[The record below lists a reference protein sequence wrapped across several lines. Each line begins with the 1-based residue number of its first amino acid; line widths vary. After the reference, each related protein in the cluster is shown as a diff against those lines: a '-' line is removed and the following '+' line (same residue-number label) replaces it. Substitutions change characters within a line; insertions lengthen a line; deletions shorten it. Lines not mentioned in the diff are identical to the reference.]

1 MIFKLFIT
9 IYLTFSVILAHG
21 EDHSHND
28 NHKHKERKYEP
39 VGIVRGSVIDSM
51 LEDPKAYAN
60 ISIVK
65 ESSDDIISGGITDE
79 SGLFLI
85 DKVPFGKY
93 FLVVQYIGYEDM
105 IIDSLI
111 IKPPDKIELDL
122 GQIRINARTIM
133 LEGVSVVDK
142 LAPIIEDIAKTT
154 YPVAETARAEGGSAD
169 EILEK
174 LPSITVD
181 ADGNISLRGNSNVTI
196 LIDGRKSQLSV
207 DMINANMIEKVEVM
221 TTPSAKFDPDG
232 MAGIINIVLSKN
244 EFVGRSG
251 NLNLNLAERDGRN
264 LSGTFNSFKN
274 DWNIFSS
281 YSISERHKQ
290 GRKSRE
296 TTYFDLNN
304 NILSNTSS
312 KEYSE
317 KYPEK
322 NNLKVGI
329 EHYPNEIGLL
339 AFDLTYID
347 SRGLDTNTVIE
358 TVTEDLE
365 STYETYTNDKSS
377 ALNYGLGYFID
388 DRENKKNFSIQFD
401 YDDHDGSQT
410 RTGYTNEEIQDE
422 GIDKIFR
429 FDYAAPIDNKFNED
443 SKYEVGFKHNT
454 EDDKHYSVIQNED
467 FNWDYDNSISAAY
480 INVLYNFTE
489 KFGMQVGARFE
500 EQEKQSVI
508 DFSQEDCSSLNQSTC
523 EESGFCSWN
532 NVVEVC
538 SESLFGNLINNLV
551 EDDDLDSSYNH
562 ERVYPS
568 IYFLYDTKGKGNFKF
583 EFGRRIDRPSHWS
596 LNPIPD
602 LEEAEVGF
610 IRQGNPSLNPEDIYK
625 SEFSYSNR
633 IPIGFLK
640 ASLYYSRVTDKL
652 DRDKDTYCYGST
664 CNDLNDTS
672 DETNYMVLSWD
683 NVAKSIDRGIDFTF
697 MTRPLPNWDIMING
711 NYWNNILDGVEADQ
725 QGNEYGF
732 WGMINSTVRLEDEQ
746 QIGLFSYFSSPMT
759 ISSGE
764 IESKLRLDLSYKKKV
779 NKRFNYTVKLKDVFD
794 QSGWNINT
802 DQLVDLNAD
811 DIFDSRELLIAEN
824 RRGKRNLSVTFEY
837 RFGDFQKKKYKR
849 EEQRGYNQGGGM
861 DVGF

>member
-9 IYLTFSVILAHG
+9 IYLTFSVVLAHG

-28 NHKHKERKYEP
+28 NDNHKHEERKYEP
-39 VGIVRGSVIDSM
+39 VGIVRGSVIDNM

-142 LAPIIEDIAKTT
+142 LAPVIEDIAKTT

-174 LPSITVD
+174 LPSITID

-251 NLNLNLAERDGRN
+251 NLNLNLSEWNGKN
-264 LSGTFNSFKN
+264 LSGTFNSFK
-274 DWNIFSS
+274 DKWNIFSS
-281 YSISERHKQ
+281 YSISERQKQ
-290 GRKSRE
+290 GRGERN
-296 TTYFDLNN
+296 TLYYDLDN
-304 NILSNTSS
+304 NITSNTSS
-312 KEYSE
+312 KEFSE

-329 EHYPNEIGLL
+329 EHYPSDIGLL
-339 AFDLTYID
+339 AFDLTYIE
-347 SRGLDTNTVIE
+347 SKGLDTNTVIIDD
-358 TVTEDLE
+358 DLE
-365 STYETYTNDKSS
+365 NPFETIENEESS
-377 ALNYGLGYFID
+377 ALNYGIGYFID
-388 DRENKKNFSIQFD
+388 DQENKKNFSIEFD
-401 YDDHDGSQT
+401 YDNHDGSEV
-410 RTGYTNEEIQDE
+410 RTGYTDEVVQDE

-429 FDYAAPIDNKFNED
+429 IDYTAPIENKFNKD
-443 SKYEVGFKHNT
+443 SKYEIGFKQDK
-454 EDDKHYSVIQNED
+454 EDDKHYSIIENEN

-500 EQEKQSVI
+500 DQEKQSVI
-508 DFSQEDCSSLNQSTC
+508 NFDESDCSSLDQLNC
-523 EESGFCSWN
+523 EQSGFCSWDDGI
-532 NVVEVC
+532 C
-538 SESLFGNLINNLV
+538 SETLFGNLINNLG
-551 EDDDLDSSYNH
+551 EDLDVTYEH
-562 ERVYPS
+562 TRVYPS

-583 EFGRRIDRPSHWS
+583 EFGRRIERPSHWS

-602 LEEAEVGF
+602 LEEAEAGF
-610 IRQGNPSLNPEDIYK
+610 IRQGDPYLRPEDIYK
-625 SEFSYSNR
+625 SEISYSNR

-640 ASLYYSRVTDKL
+640 ASLYYSTVKDMI

-664 CNDLNDTS
+664 CNDLNDNS
-672 DETNYMVLSWD
+672 DQTNYMVLSWD
-683 NVAKSIDRGIDFTF
+683 NVSESIDRGIDFTF

-732 WGMINSTVRLEDEQ
+732 WGMINSTIRLQNDQ
-746 QIGLFSYFSSPMT
+746 QIGAYSHFSSPMT

-764 IESKLRLDLSYKKKV
+764 IKGMRRFDLTYKKKV
-779 NKRFNYTVKLKDVFD
+779 NKRFNFTVKLKDVFD
-794 QSGWNINT
+794 SGGFDIKT
-802 DQLVDLNAD
+802 DQLIDLDGDN
-811 DIFDSRELLIAEN
+811 IFDIREVLNSEY

-849 EEQRGYNQGGGM
+849 EEQRDYNQGGGM

>member
-1 MIFKLFIT
+1 MIFKLFI
-9 IYLTFSVILAHG
+9 VILFNLSFLFSHG
-21 EDHSHND
+21 EDHSHD
-28 NHKHKERKYEP
+28 NHQHKERKYKP
-39 VGIVRGSVIDSM
+39 SGIIRGSVIDNM
-51 LEDPKAYAN
+51 LEEGKAYAN

-65 ESSDDIISGGITDE
+65 EDSDDIIAGGITDE
-79 SGLFLI
+79 NGLFLI
-85 DKVPFGKY
+85 DKIPFGKY

-105 IIDSLI
+105 IIDGI
-111 IKPPDKIELDL
+111 VIRPPDKMELDI
-122 GQIRINARTIM
+122 GQIRINAKTIM

-169 EILEK
+169 EVLEK

-251 NLNLNLAERDGRN
+251 NLNLNLSEWNGKN
-264 LSGTFNSFKN
+264 LSGTFNSFKDN
-274 DWNIFSS
+274 WNIFSS
-281 YSISERHKQ
+281 YSTSQRQKQ
-290 GRKSRE
+290 GRGERN
-296 TTYFDLNN
+296 TIYYDLDDNVT
-304 NILSNTSS
+304 SSTSS

-329 EHYPNEIGLL
+329 EHYPNDIGLL
-339 AFDLTYID
+339 AFDLTYIQ
-347 SRGLDTNTVIE
+347 SKGLDTNTVIIDQ
-358 TVTEDLE
+358 DLE
-365 STYETYTNDKSS
+365 NPFITIEDEEST

-401 YDDHDGSQT
+401 YDDHNGSEI
-410 RTGYTNEEIQDE
+410 RTGYTDEVIQDE
-422 GIDKIFR
+422 GINKIFR
-429 FDYAAPIDNKFNED
+429 IDYTAPIENEFNED
-443 SKYEVGFKHNT
+443 AKYEIGFKQDS
-454 EDDKHYSVIQNED
+454 EDDKHYSVIEGED

-480 INVLYNFTE
+480 VNVLYNFTE

-500 EQEKQSVI
+500 DQEKQSII
-508 DFSQEDCSSLNQSTC
+508 DFNQQDCSILDQSTC
-523 EESGFCSWN
+523 ETSGFCSWDN
-532 NVVEVC
+532 GVC
-538 SESLFGNLINNLV
+538 AETLFGNLLNNLGN
-551 EDDDLDSSYNH
+551 DLDVTYNH
-562 ERVYPS
+562 TRAYPS
-568 IYFLYDTKGKGNFKF
+568 LYFLYDTQGKGNFKF
-583 EFGRRIDRPSHWS
+583 EFGRRIERPSHWS

-602 LEEAEVGF
+602 LEEAEAGF
-610 IRQGNPSLNPEDIYK
+610 IRQGNPYLIPENIYK
-625 SEFSYSNR
+625 SEISYSNR

-664 CNDLNDTS
+664 CNDPNDSS

-683 NVAKSIDRGIDFTF
+683 NVSKSVDRGIDFTF
-697 MTRPLPNWDIMING
+697 MTRPLPNWDLMING
-711 NYWNNILDGVEADQ
+711 NYWNNILDGIEADQ

-732 WGMINSTVRLEDEQ
+732 WGMMNSTIRLKNSQ
-746 QIGLFSYFSSPMT
+746 QIGIYSHFSSPMT

-764 IESKLRLDLSYKKKV
+764 IKGMQRFDLSYKKKA
-779 NKRFNYTVKLKDVFD
+779 NKRFNYTIKIKDLFD
-794 QSGWNINT
+794 TGGFNIIT
-802 DQLVDLNAD
+802 DQLIDLDGD
-811 DIFDSRELLIAEN
+811 DIFDSREFLKSEY
-824 RRGKRNLSVTFEY
+824 RRGKRNLSITFEY

>member
-1 MIFKLFIT
+1 MILKLFI
-9 IYLTFSVILAHG
+9 IILFNLSILFSHG
-21 EDHSHND
+21 EEHSHSD
-28 NHKHKERKYEP
+28 GHHHHQGGKYKP
-39 VGIVRGSVIDSM
+39 SGIIRGSVIDNM
-51 LEDPKAYAN
+51 LEEEKAYAN

-65 ESSDDIISGGITDE
+65 ENSDDIIAGGITDE
-79 SGLFLI
+79 DGLFLI
-85 DKVPFGKY
+85 DKIPFGKY

-105 IIDSLI
+105 IIDGI
-111 IKPPDKIELDL
+111 VIRPPDKLELDL
-122 GQIRINARTIM
+122 GQIKINAKTIM

-142 LAPIIEDIAKTT
+142 LAPVIEDIAKTT

-281 YSISERHKQ
+281 YSISEKHKQ

-296 TTYFDLNN
+296 TTYFDLDN
-304 NILSNTSS
+304 NIQSNTSS

-329 EHYPNEIGLL
+329 EHYPNDIGLL
-339 AFDLTYID
+339 AFDLTYIE
-347 SRGLDTNTVIE
+347 SKGLDTNTVIID
-358 TVTEDLE
+358 EDLE
-365 STYETYTNDKSS
+365 NPYITIANDESS
-377 ALNYGLGYFID
+377 ALNYGFGYFID

-401 YDDHDGSQT
+401 YDDHDGSEI
-410 RTGYTNEEIQDE
+410 RTGYTDEIIQDE

-429 FDYAAPIDNKFNED
+429 IDYSAPVENEFNED
-443 SKYEVGFKHNT
+443 AKYEIGFKQDS
-454 EDDKHYSVIQNED
+454 EDDKHYSVIEGED

-489 KFGMQVGARFE
+489 KFGMQFGARFE
-500 EQEKQSVI
+500 DQEKQSII
-508 DFSQEDCSSLNQSTC
+508 DFNQEDCSNLDQSTC

-532 NVVEVC
+532 NGVC
-538 SESLFGNLINNLV
+538 AETLFGNLINNLG
-551 EDDDLDSSYNH
+551 DDLDVTYEH
-562 ERVYPS
+562 TRVYPS

-602 LEEAEVGF
+602 LEEAEAGF
-610 IRQGNPSLNPEDIYK
+610 IRQGDPYLNPEDIYK
-625 SEFSYSNR
+625 SELSYSNR

-664 CNDLNDTS
+664 CNDPNDSS

-683 NVAKSIDRGIDFTF
+683 NVAKSVDRGIDFTF
-697 MTRPLPNWDIMING
+697 MTRPLPNWDLMING

-725 QGNEYGF
+725 KGNEYGF
-732 WGMINSTVRLEDEQ
+732 WGMMNSTIRLKNEQ
-746 QIGLFSYFSSPMT
+746 QLGLFSYFSSPMT

-802 DQLVDLNAD
+802 DQLVDLDAD

-849 EEQRGYNQGGGM
+849 EDQRGYNQGGGM

>member
-1 MIFKLFIT
+1 MILKLFI
-9 IYLTFSVILAHG
+9 IILFNLSILFSHG
-21 EDHSHND
+21 EEHSHGD
-28 NHKHKERKYEP
+28 GHHHQGGKYKP
-39 VGIVRGSVIDSM
+39 SGIIRGSVIDNM
-51 LEDPKAYAN
+51 LEEEKAYAN

-65 ESSDDIISGGITDE
+65 ENSDDIIAGGITDE
-79 SGLFLI
+79 DGLFLI
-85 DKVPFGKY
+85 DKIPFGKY

-105 IIDSLI
+105 IIDGI
-111 IKPPDKIELDL
+111 VIRPPDKLELDL
-122 GQIRINARTIM
+122 GQIKINAKTIM

-142 LAPIIEDIAKTT
+142 LAPVIEDIAKTT

-281 YSISERHKQ
+281 YSISEKHKQ

-296 TTYFDLNN
+296 TTYFDLDN
-304 NILSNTSS
+304 NIQSNTSS

-329 EHYPNEIGLL
+329 EHYPNDIGLL
-339 AFDLTYID
+339 AFDLTYIE
-347 SRGLDTNTVIE
+347 SKGLDTNTVIID
-358 TVTEDLE
+358 EDLE
-365 STYETYTNDKSS
+365 NPYITIANDESS
-377 ALNYGLGYFID
+377 ALNYGVGYFID

-401 YDDHDGSQT
+401 YDDHDGSEI
-410 RTGYTNEEIQDE
+410 RTGYTDEIIQDE

-429 FDYAAPIDNKFNED
+429 IDYSAPVENEFNED
-443 SKYEVGFKHNT
+443 AKYEVGFKQDS
-454 EDDKHYSVIQNED
+454 EDDKHYSVIEGED

-489 KFGMQVGARFE
+489 KFGMQFGARFE
-500 EQEKQSVI
+500 DQEKQSII
-508 DFSQEDCSSLNQSTC
+508 DFNQEDCSNLDQSTC

-532 NVVEVC
+532 NGVC
-538 SESLFGNLINNLV
+538 AETLFGNLINNLG
-551 EDDDLDSSYNH
+551 DDLDVTYEH
-562 ERVYPS
+562 TRVYPS

-602 LEEAEVGF
+602 LEEAEAGF
-610 IRQGNPSLNPEDIYK
+610 IRQGDPYLNPEDIYK
-625 SEFSYSNR
+625 SELSYSNR
-633 IPIGFLK
+633 ISIGFLK

-664 CNDLNDTS
+664 CNDPNDSS

-683 NVAKSIDRGIDFTF
+683 NVAKSVDRGIDFTF
-697 MTRPLPNWDIMING
+697 MTRPLPNWDLMING

-732 WGMINSTVRLEDEQ
+732 WGMMNSTIRLKNEQ
-746 QIGLFSYFSSPMT
+746 QLGLFSYFSSPMT

-802 DQLVDLNAD
+802 DQLVDLDAD

-824 RRGKRNLSVTFEY
+824 RRGKRNLSITFEY

-849 EEQRGYNQGGGM
+849 EDQRGYNQGGGM

>member
-1 MIFKLFIT
+1 MIFRIF
-9 IYLTFSVILAHG
+9 LTTYIVFSILIAHG
-21 EDHSHND
+21 EEHDHDHNH
-28 NHKHKERKYEP
+28 NHEKQKYKST
-39 VGIVRGSVIDSM
+39 GIVRGSIIDDIA
-51 LEDPKAYAN
+51 EDKKAYAN
-60 ISIVK
+60 ISVVK
-65 ESSDDIISGGITDE
+65 ENSDDIVAGGITDNN
-79 SGLFLI
+79 GLFLI
-85 DKVPFGKY
+85 DKVPVGKY

-105 IIDSLI
+105 IIDGI
-111 IKPPDKIELDL
+111 VIRPPDKMEVDL
-122 GQIRINARTIM
+122 GQIRINAKTIM

-154 YPVAETARAEGGSAD
+154 YPVAETARSEGGTAD

-196 LIDGRKSQLSV
+196 LVDGRKSQLNVS
-207 DMINANMIEKVEVM
+207 MINANMIEKVEVM

-281 YSISERHKQ
+281 YSISEKHRQ

-296 TTYFDLNN
+296 TTYFDLDDNVQ
-304 NILSNTSS
+304 SSFSS

-317 KYPEK
+317 KYPKK
-322 NNLKVGI
+322 NNLKIGV
-329 EHYPNEIGLL
+329 EHYPSDIGLL
-339 AFDLTYID
+339 AFDLTYIE
-347 SRGLDTNTVIE
+347 SKGLDTNTVILD
-358 TVTEDLE
+358 EDLE
-365 STYETYTNDKSS
+365 NPFVTIENEESS
-377 ALNYGLGYFID
+377 ALNYGIGYFVD
-388 DRENKKNFSIQFD
+388 DKKNKKNFSVQFD
-401 YDDHDGSQT
+401 YDDHDGSEV
-410 RTGYTNEEIQDE
+410 RTGYTDEVIQDE

-454 EDDKHYSVIQNED
+454 EDDKHYSVIENED

-489 KFGMQVGARFE
+489 KFGMQIGTRFE

-508 DFSQEDCSSLNQSTC
+508 DFNQEECSLLDQSNC
-523 EESGFCSWN
+523 ETSGFCNWN
-532 NVVEVC
+532 DGVC
-538 SESLFGNLINNLV
+538 SESLFGNLVSNLG
-551 EDDDLDSSYNH
+551 ENLDVTYDH
-562 ERVYPS
+562 KRAYPS
-568 IYFLYDTKGKGNFKF
+568 IYFLYDTQGKGNVKF

-602 LEEAEVGF
+602 LEEAEAGF
-610 IRQGNPSLNPEDIYK
+610 IRQGNPYLRPEDVYK
-625 SEFSYSNR
+625 SELSYSNR

-640 ASLYYSRVTDKL
+640 ASIYYSRVTDKL

-664 CNDLNDTS
+664 CDNTDDNS

-697 MTRPLPNWDIMING
+697 MTRPLPNWDLMING

-732 WGMINSTVRLEDEQ
+732 WGMINSTIRLQNEQ

-779 NKRFNYTVKLKDVFD
+779 NKRFNYTLKLKDVFD
-794 QSGWNINT
+794 TGGFNINT
-802 DQLVDLNAD
+802 DQLVDLDAD
-811 DIFDSRELLIAEN
+811 DIFDSREVLIAEN
-824 RRGKRNLSVTFEY
+824 RRGKRNLSVNFEY

-849 EEQRGYNQGGGM
+849 EEQKGYNQSGGM

>member
-1 MIFKLFIT
+1 MILKLFI
-9 IYLTFSVILAHG
+9 VILLDLSFLFSHG
-21 EDHSHND
+21 EDHSHD
-28 NHKHKERKYEP
+28 NHQHKERKYKP
-39 VGIVRGSVIDSM
+39 AGIIRGSVIDNI
-51 LEDPKAYAN
+51 LEEGKVYAN

-65 ESSDDIISGGITDE
+65 EDSDDIIAGGITDE
-79 SGLFLI
+79 DGLFLI
-85 DKVPFGKY
+85 DKIPFGKY
-93 FLVVQYIGYEDM
+93 FLVAQYIGYEDM
-105 IIDSLI
+105 IIDGI
-111 IKPPDKIELDL
+111 VIRPPDKLELDL
-122 GQIRINARTIM
+122 GKIKINAKTIM
-133 LEGVSVVDK
+133 FEGVSVVDE

-154 YPVAETARAEGGSAD
+154 YPVAETARSEGGSAD
-169 EILEK
+169 EVLEK

-251 NLNLNLAERDGRN
+251 NLNLNISEWNGKN
-264 LSGTFNSFKN
+264 LSGTFNSFK
-274 DWNIFSS
+274 DKWNIFSS
-281 YSISERHKQ
+281 YSTSQRQKQ
-290 GRKSRE
+290 GRGERN
-296 TTYFDLNN
+296 TIYYDLND
-304 NILSNTSS
+304 NITSSTSS

-329 EHYPNEIGLL
+329 EHYPSDIGLL
-339 AFDLTYID
+339 AFDLTYIE
-347 SRGLDTNTVIE
+347 SEGLDTNTVIID
-358 TVTEDLE
+358 EDLE
-365 STYETYTNDKSS
+365 NPYQTIENEESS
-377 ALNYGLGYFID
+377 ALNYGVGYFID
-388 DRENKKNFSIQFD
+388 DRENKKTFSIQFD
-401 YDDHDGSQT
+401 YDNHDGSEI
-410 RTGYTNEEIQDE
+410 RTGYTDEIIQDE

-429 FDYAAPIDNKFNED
+429 LDYIAPIENQFNED
-443 SKYEVGFKHNT
+443 AKYEVGFKHDS
-454 EDDKHYSVIQNED
+454 EDDKHYSVIEGED

-480 INVLYNFTE
+480 VNVLYNFTE

-500 EQEKQSVI
+500 NQEKQSII
-508 DFSQEDCSSLNQSTC
+508 DFNQEDCSSLDQSTC

-532 NVVEVC
+532 NGVC
-538 SESLFGNLINNLV
+538 SETLFGNLINNLG
-551 EDDDLDSSYNH
+551 DDLDVTYEH

-602 LEEAEVGF
+602 LEEAEAGF
-610 IRQGNPSLNPEDIYK
+610 IRQGDPYLNPEDIYK
-625 SEFSYSNR
+625 SELSYSNR

-664 CNDLNDTS
+664 CNDPNDSS

-683 NVAKSIDRGIDFTF
+683 NVSKSVDRGIDFTF
-697 MTRPLPNWDIMING
+697 MTKPLPNWDLMING

-732 WGMINSTVRLEDEQ
+732 WGMMNSTIRLKNDQ
-746 QIGLFSYFSSPMT
+746 KIGMFSHFSSPMT

-764 IESKLRLDLSYKKKV
+764 IKGMQRFDLSYKKKV
-779 NKRFNYTVKLKDVFD
+779 NKRFNYTVKIKDLFD
-794 QSGWNINT
+794 TGGFNITT
-802 DQLVDLNAD
+802 DQLIDLDGD
-811 DIFDSRELLIAEN
+811 DIFDSREYLKSDY

-849 EEQRGYNQGGGM
+849 EDQRGYNQGGGM

>member
-1 MIFKLFIT
+1 MILKLFI
-9 IYLTFSVILAHG
+9 VILLDLSFLFSHG
-21 EDHSHND
+21 EDHSHD
-28 NHKHKERKYEP
+28 NHQHKERKYKP
-39 VGIVRGSVIDSM
+39 AGIIRGSVIDNI
-51 LEDPKAYAN
+51 LEEGKVYAN

-65 ESSDDIISGGITDE
+65 EDSDDIIAGGITDE
-79 SGLFLI
+79 DGLFLI
-85 DKVPFGKY
+85 DKIPFGKY
-93 FLVVQYIGYEDM
+93 FLVAQYIGYEDM
-105 IIDSLI
+105 IIDGI
-111 IKPPDKIELDL
+111 VIRPPDKMELDV
-122 GQIRINARTIM
+122 GQIRINAKTIM

-154 YPVAETARAEGGSAD
+154 YPVAETARSEGGSAD
-169 EILEK
+169 EVLEK

-251 NLNLNLAERDGRN
+251 NLNLNISEWNGKN
-264 LSGTFNSFKN
+264 LSGTFNSFK
-274 DWNIFSS
+274 DKWNIFSS
-281 YSISERHKQ
+281 YSTSQRQKQ
-290 GRKSRE
+290 GRGERN
-296 TTYFDLNN
+296 TIYYDLND
-304 NILSNTSS
+304 NITSSTSS

-329 EHYPNEIGLL
+329 EHYPSDIGLL
-339 AFDLTYID
+339 AFDLTYIE
-347 SRGLDTNTVIE
+347 SEGLDTNTVIID
-358 TVTEDLE
+358 EDLE
-365 STYETYTNDKSS
+365 NPYQTIENEESS
-377 ALNYGLGYFID
+377 ALNYGVGYFID
-388 DRENKKNFSIQFD
+388 DRENKKTFSIQFD
-401 YDDHDGSQT
+401 YDNHDGSEI
-410 RTGYTNEEIQDE
+410 RTGYTDEIIQDE
-422 GIDKIFR
+422 GINKIFR
-429 FDYAAPIDNKFNED
+429 LDYIAPIENQFNED
-443 SKYEVGFKHNT
+443 AKYEVGFKHDS
-454 EDDKHYSVIQNED
+454 EDDKHYSVIEGED

-480 INVLYNFTE
+480 VNVLYNFTE

-500 EQEKQSVI
+500 NQEKQSII
-508 DFSQEDCSSLNQSTC
+508 DFNQEDCSSLDQSTC

-532 NVVEVC
+532 NGVC
-538 SESLFGNLINNLV
+538 SETLFGNLINNLG
-551 EDDDLDSSYNH
+551 DDLDVTYEH

-602 LEEAEVGF
+602 LEEAEAGF
-610 IRQGNPSLNPEDIYK
+610 IRQGDPYLNPEDIYK
-625 SEFSYSNR
+625 SELSYSNR

-664 CNDLNDTS
+664 CNDPNDSS

-683 NVAKSIDRGIDFTF
+683 NVSKSVDRGIDFTF
-697 MTRPLPNWDIMING
+697 MTKPLPNWDLMING

-732 WGMINSTVRLEDEQ
+732 WGMMNSTIRLKNDQ
-746 QIGLFSYFSSPMT
+746 KIGMFSHFSSPMT

-764 IESKLRLDLSYKKKV
+764 IKGMQRFDLSYKKKV
-779 NKRFNYTVKLKDVFD
+779 NKRFNYTVKIKDLFD
-794 QSGWNINT
+794 TGGFNITT
-802 DQLVDLNAD
+802 DQLIDLDGD
-811 DIFDSRELLIAEN
+811 DIFDSREYLKSDY

-849 EEQRGYNQGGGM
+849 EDQRGYNQGGGM

>member
-1 MIFKLFIT
+1 MILKLFI
-9 IYLTFSVILAHG
+9 IILFNLSILFSHG
-21 EDHSHND
+21 EEHSHGD
-28 NHKHKERKYEP
+28 GHHHQGGKYKP
-39 VGIVRGSVIDSM
+39 SGIIRGSVIDNM
-51 LEDPKAYAN
+51 LEEEKAYAN

-65 ESSDDIISGGITDE
+65 ENSDDIIAGGITDE
-79 SGLFLI
+79 DGLFLI
-85 DKVPFGKY
+85 DKIPFGKY

-105 IIDSLI
+105 IIDGI
-111 IKPPDKIELDL
+111 VIRPPDKLELDL
-122 GQIRINARTIM
+122 GQIKINAKTIM

-142 LAPIIEDIAKTT
+142 LAPVIEDIAKTT

-281 YSISERHKQ
+281 YSISEKHKQ

-296 TTYFDLNN
+296 TTYFDLDN
-304 NILSNTSS
+304 NIQSNTSS

-329 EHYPNEIGLL
+329 EHYPNDIGLL
-339 AFDLTYID
+339 AFDLTYIE
-347 SRGLDTNTVIE
+347 SKGLDTNTVIID
-358 TVTEDLE
+358 EDLE
-365 STYETYTNDKSS
+365 NPYITIANDESS
-377 ALNYGLGYFID
+377 ALNYGVGYFID

-401 YDDHDGSQT
+401 YDDHDGSEI
-410 RTGYTNEEIQDE
+410 RTGYTDEIIQDE

-429 FDYAAPIDNKFNED
+429 IDYSAPVENEFNED
-443 SKYEVGFKHNT
+443 AKYEIGFKQDS
-454 EDDKHYSVIQNED
+454 EDDKHYSVIEGED

-489 KFGMQVGARFE
+489 KFGMQFGARFE
-500 EQEKQSVI
+500 DQEKQSII
-508 DFSQEDCSSLNQSTC
+508 DFNQEDCSNLDQSTC

-532 NVVEVC
+532 NGVC
-538 SESLFGNLINNLV
+538 AETLFGNLINNLG
-551 EDDDLDSSYNH
+551 DDLDVTYEH
-562 ERVYPS
+562 TRVYPS

-602 LEEAEVGF
+602 LEEAEAGF
-610 IRQGNPSLNPEDIYK
+610 IRQGDPYLNPEDIYK
-625 SEFSYSNR
+625 SELSYSNR

-664 CNDLNDTS
+664 CNDPNDSS

-683 NVAKSIDRGIDFTF
+683 NVAKSVDRGIDFTF
-697 MTRPLPNWDIMING
+697 MTRPLPNWDLMING

-732 WGMINSTVRLEDEQ
+732 WGMMNSTIRLKNEQ
-746 QIGLFSYFSSPMT
+746 QLGLFSYFSSPMT

-802 DQLVDLNAD
+802 DQLVDLDAD

-824 RRGKRNLSVTFEY
+824 RRGKRNLSITFEY

-849 EEQRGYNQGGGM
+849 EDQRGYNQGGGM

>member
-1 MIFKLFIT
+1 MILKLFI
-9 IYLTFSVILAHG
+9 IILFNLSILFSHG
-21 EDHSHND
+21 EEHSHGD
-28 NHKHKERKYEP
+28 GHHHHQGGKYKP
-39 VGIVRGSVIDSM
+39 SGIIRGSVIDNM
-51 LEDPKAYAN
+51 LEEEKAYAN

-65 ESSDDIISGGITDE
+65 ENSDDIIAGGITDE
-79 SGLFLI
+79 DGLFLI
-85 DKVPFGKY
+85 DKIPFGKY

-105 IIDSLI
+105 IIDGI
-111 IKPPDKIELDL
+111 VIRPPDKLELDL
-122 GQIRINARTIM
+122 GQIKINAKTIM

-142 LAPIIEDIAKTT
+142 LAPVIEDIAKTT

-281 YSISERHKQ
+281 YSISEKHKQ

-296 TTYFDLNN
+296 TTYFDLDN
-304 NILSNTSS
+304 NIQSNTSS

-329 EHYPNEIGLL
+329 EHYPNDIGLL
-339 AFDLTYID
+339 AFDLTYIE
-347 SRGLDTNTVIE
+347 SKGLDTNTVIID
-358 TVTEDLE
+358 EDLE
-365 STYETYTNDKSS
+365 NPYITIANDESS
-377 ALNYGLGYFID
+377 ALNYGVGYFID

-401 YDDHDGSQT
+401 YDDHDGSEI
-410 RTGYTNEEIQDE
+410 RTGYTDEIIQDE

-429 FDYAAPIDNKFNED
+429 IDYSAPVENEFNED
-443 SKYEVGFKHNT
+443 AKYEIGFKQDS
-454 EDDKHYSVIQNED
+454 EDDKHYSVIEGED

-489 KFGMQVGARFE
+489 KFGMQFGARFE
-500 EQEKQSVI
+500 DQEKQSII
-508 DFSQEDCSSLNQSTC
+508 DFNQEDCSNLDQSTC

-532 NVVEVC
+532 NGVC
-538 SESLFGNLINNLV
+538 AETLFGNLINNLG
-551 EDDDLDSSYNH
+551 DDLDVTYEH
-562 ERVYPS
+562 TRVYPS

-602 LEEAEVGF
+602 LEEAEAGF
-610 IRQGNPSLNPEDIYK
+610 IRQGDPYLNPEDIYK
-625 SEFSYSNR
+625 SELSYSNR
-633 IPIGFLK
+633 ISIGFLK

-664 CNDLNDTS
+664 CNDPNDSS

-683 NVAKSIDRGIDFTF
+683 NVAKSVDRGIDFTF
-697 MTRPLPNWDIMING
+697 MTRPLPNWDLMING

-732 WGMINSTVRLEDEQ
+732 WGMMNSTIRLKNEQ
-746 QIGLFSYFSSPMT
+746 QLGLFSYFSSPMT

-802 DQLVDLNAD
+802 DQLVDLDAD

-824 RRGKRNLSVTFEY
+824 RRGKRNLSITFEY

-849 EEQRGYNQGGGM
+849 EDQRGYNQGGGM

>member
-1 MIFKLFIT
+1 MVFRIF
-9 IYLTFSVILAHG
+9 LTTYIVFSILIGHG
-21 EDHSHND
+21 EEHDHDHNH
-28 NHKHKERKYEP
+28 NHEKQKYKSS
-39 VGIVRGSVIDSM
+39 GIVRGSVIDNIA
-51 LEDPKAYAN
+51 EDKKAYAN
-60 ISIVK
+60 ISVVK
-65 ESSDDIISGGITDE
+65 ENSDDIVAGGITDNN
-79 SGLFLI
+79 GLFLI
-85 DKVPFGKY
+85 DKVPVGKY

-105 IIDSLI
+105 IIDGI
-111 IKPPDKIELDL
+111 VIRPPDKMEVDL
-122 GQIRINARTIM
+122 GQIRINAKTIM

-154 YPVAETARAEGGSAD
+154 YPVAETARSEGGTAD

-196 LIDGRKSQLSV
+196 LVDGRKSQLNVS
-207 DMINANMIEKVEVM
+207 MINANMIEKVEVM

-281 YSISERHKQ
+281 YSISEKHRQ

-296 TTYFDLNN
+296 TTYFDLDNN
-304 NILSNTSS
+304 VQSSFSS

-322 NNLKVGI
+322 NNLKIGV
-329 EHYPNEIGLL
+329 EYYPSDIGLL
-339 AFDLTYID
+339 AFDLTYIE
-347 SRGLDTNTVIE
+347 SKGLDTNTVILD
-358 TVTEDLE
+358 EDLE
-365 STYETYTNDKSS
+365 NPFVTIENEESS
-377 ALNYGLGYFID
+377 ALNYGIGYFVD
-388 DRENKKNFSIQFD
+388 DKKNKKNFSVQFD
-401 YDDHDGSQT
+401 YDDHDGSEV
-410 RTGYTNEEIQDE
+410 RTGYTDEVIQDE

-454 EDDKHYSVIQNED
+454 EDDKHYSIIENED

-489 KFGMQVGARFE
+489 KFGMQIGTRFE

-508 DFSQEDCSSLNQSTC
+508 DFNQEECSLLDQSNC
-523 EESGFCSWN
+523 ETSGFCNWN
-532 NVVEVC
+532 DGVC
-538 SESLFGNLINNLV
+538 SESLFGNLVSNLG
-551 EDDDLDSSYNH
+551 ENLDVTYDH
-562 ERVYPS
+562 KRAYPS
-568 IYFLYDTKGKGNFKF
+568 IYFLYDTQGKGNVKF

-602 LEEAEVGF
+602 LEEAEAGF
-610 IRQGNPSLNPEDIYK
+610 IRQGNPYLRPEDVYK
-625 SEFSYSNR
+625 SELSYSNR

-640 ASLYYSRVTDKL
+640 ASIYYSRVTDKL

-664 CNDLNDTS
+664 CDNTDDNS

-697 MTRPLPNWDIMING
+697 MTRPLPNWDLMING

-732 WGMINSTVRLEDEQ
+732 WGMINSTIRLQNEQ

-779 NKRFNYTVKLKDVFD
+779 NKRFNYTLKLKDVFD
-794 QSGWNINT
+794 TGGFNINT
-802 DQLVDLNAD
+802 DQLVDLDAD
-811 DIFDSRELLIAEN
+811 DIFDSREVLIAEN
-824 RRGKRNLSVTFEY
+824 RRGKRNLSVNFEY

-849 EEQRGYNQGGGM
+849 EEQRAYNQSGGM

>member
-1 MIFKLFIT
+1 MILKLFI
-9 IYLTFSVILAHG
+9 IILFNLSFLFSHG
-21 EDHSHND
+21 EEHSHDD
-28 NHKHKERKYEP
+28 NHQHRGGKYKP
-39 VGIVRGSVIDSM
+39 SGIIRGSVIDNM
-51 LEDPKAYAN
+51 LEETKAYAN

-65 ESSDDIISGGITDE
+65 EDSDDIIAGGITDE
-79 SGLFLI
+79 DGLFLI
-85 DKVPFGKY
+85 DKIPFGKY

-105 IIDSLI
+105 IIDGI
-111 IKPPDKIELDL
+111 VIRPPDKLELDL
-122 GQIRINARTIM
+122 GQIKINAKTIM

-251 NLNLNLAERDGRN
+251 NLNLNLSEWSGTN
-264 LSGTFNSFKN
+264 LSGTFNSFK
-274 DWNIFSS
+274 DKWNVFSS
-281 YSISERHKQ
+281 YSTSQRKRQ
-290 GRKSRE
+290 GRGERN
-296 TTYFDLNN
+296 TIYYDLDD
-304 NILSNTSS
+304 NITSSTSS

-329 EHYPNEIGLL
+329 EHYPNDIGLL
-339 AFDLTYID
+339 AFDLTYIE
-347 SRGLDTNTVIE
+347 SKGLDTNTVI
-358 TVTEDLE
+358 VDEDLE
-365 STYETYTNDKSS
+365 DPFITIENEESS
-377 ALNYGLGYFID
+377 ALNYGIGYFID
-388 DRENKKNFSIQFD
+388 DRENKKNFSVQFD
-401 YDDHDGSQT
+401 YDDHDGSEI
-410 RTGYTNEEIQDE
+410 RTGYTDEVVQDE
-422 GIDKIFR
+422 GINKIFR
-429 FDYAAPIDNKFNED
+429 IDYTAPIQNEFNDEA
-443 SKYEVGFKHNT
+443 KYEIGFKQDS
-454 EDDKHYSVIQNED
+454 EDDKHYSVIEGED

-480 INVLYNFTE
+480 VNVLYNFTE

-500 EQEKQSVI
+500 DQEKQSII
-508 DFSQEDCSSLNQSTC
+508 DFNQQDCSSLDQSTC
-523 EESGFCSWN
+523 ETSGFCSWDN
-532 NVVEVC
+532 GVCVET
-538 SESLFGNLINNLV
+538 LFGNLLNNLGN
-551 EDDDLDSSYNH
+551 DLDVAYNH
-562 ERVYPS
+562 TRAYPS
-568 IYFLYDTKGKGNFKF
+568 LYFLYDTQGKGNFKF
-583 EFGRRIDRPSHWS
+583 EFGRRIERPSHWN

-602 LEEAEVGF
+602 LEEAEAGF
-610 IRQGNPSLNPEDIYK
+610 IRQGNPYLRPENIYK
-625 SEFSYSNR
+625 SELSYSNR

-640 ASLYYSRVTDKL
+640 ASLYYSKVTDKL

-664 CNDLNDTS
+664 CNNPDDSS

-683 NVAKSIDRGIDFTF
+683 NVSKSVDRGIDFTF
-697 MTRPLPNWDIMING
+697 MTRPLPNWDLMING
-711 NYWNNILDGVEADQ
+711 NYWNNILDGIEADQ

-732 WGMINSTVRLEDEQ
+732 WGMMNSTIRLKNSQ
-746 QIGLFSYFSSPMT
+746 QIGIYSHFSSPMT

-764 IESKLRLDLSYKKKV
+764 IKGMQRFDLSYKKKA
-779 NKRFNYTVKLKDVFD
+779 NKRFNYTIKIKDLFD
-794 QSGWNINT
+794 TGGFNITT
-802 DQLVDLNAD
+802 DQLIDLDGD
-811 DIFDSRELLIAEN
+811 DIFDSREFLKSEY
-824 RRGKRNLSVTFEY
+824 RRGKRNLSITFEY

-849 EEQRGYNQGGGM
+849 EEQRGYNQSGGM

>member
-1 MIFKLFIT
+1 MILKLFI
-9 IYLTFSVILAHG
+9 IILFNLSILFSHG
-21 EDHSHND
+21 EEHSHGD
-28 NHKHKERKYEP
+28 GHHHHQGGKYKP
-39 VGIVRGSVIDSM
+39 SGIIRGSVIDNM
-51 LEDPKAYAN
+51 LEEEKAYAN

-65 ESSDDIISGGITDE
+65 ENSDDIIAGGITDE
-79 SGLFLI
+79 DGLFLI
-85 DKVPFGKY
+85 DKIPFGKY

-105 IIDSLI
+105 IIDGI
-111 IKPPDKIELDL
+111 VIRPPDKLELDL
-122 GQIRINARTIM
+122 GQIKINAKTIM

-142 LAPIIEDIAKTT
+142 LAPVIEDIAKTT

-196 LIDGRKSQLSV
+196 LVDGRKSQLNVS
-207 DMINANMIEKVEVM
+207 MINANMIEKVEVM

-281 YSISERHKQ
+281 YSISEKHKQ

-296 TTYFDLNN
+296 TTYFDLDN
-304 NILSNTSS
+304 NIQSNTSS

-329 EHYPNEIGLL
+329 EHYPNDIGLL
-339 AFDLTYID
+339 AFDLTYIE
-347 SRGLDTNTVIE
+347 SKGLDTNTVIID
-358 TVTEDLE
+358 EDLE
-365 STYETYTNDKSS
+365 NPYITIANDESS
-377 ALNYGLGYFID
+377 ALNYGVGYFID

-401 YDDHDGSQT
+401 YDDHDGSEI
-410 RTGYTNEEIQDE
+410 RTGYTDEIIQDE

-429 FDYAAPIDNKFNED
+429 IDYSAPVENEFNED
-443 SKYEVGFKHNT
+443 AKYEVGFKQDS
-454 EDDKHYSVIQNED
+454 EDDKHYSVIESED

-480 INVLYNFTE
+480 VNVLYNFTE
-489 KFGMQVGARFE
+489 KFGMQFGARFE
-500 EQEKQSVI
+500 DQEKQSII
-508 DFSQEDCSSLNQSTC
+508 DFNQEDCSSLDQSTC

-532 NVVEVC
+532 NGVC
-538 SESLFGNLINNLV
+538 SETLFGNLINNLG
-551 EDDDLDSSYNH
+551 DDLDVTYEH
-562 ERVYPS
+562 TRVYPS

-602 LEEAEVGF
+602 LEEAEAGF
-610 IRQGNPSLNPEDIYK
+610 IRQGDPYLNPEDIYK
-625 SEFSYSNR
+625 SELSYSNR
-633 IPIGFLK
+633 ISIGFLK

-664 CNDLNDTS
+664 CNDPNDSS

-683 NVAKSIDRGIDFTF
+683 NVAKSVDRGIDFTF
-697 MTRPLPNWDIMING
+697 MTRPLPNWDLMING

-732 WGMINSTVRLEDEQ
+732 WGMMNSTIRLKNEQ
-746 QIGLFSYFSSPMT
+746 QLGLFSYFSSPMI

-779 NKRFNYTVKLKDVFD
+779 NKRFNYTIKLKDVFD

-802 DQLVDLNAD
+802 DQLVDLDAD

-824 RRGKRNLSVTFEY
+824 RRGKRNLSITFEY

>member
-1 MIFKLFIT
+1 MILKLFI
-9 IYLTFSVILAHG
+9 IALFNLSILFSHG
-21 EDHSHND
+21 EEHSHD
-28 NHKHKERKYEP
+28 HNHHHQGGKYKP
-39 VGIVRGSVIDSM
+39 SGIIRGSVIDNM
-51 LEDPKAYAN
+51 LEEAKAYAN

-65 ESSDDIISGGITDE
+65 ENSDDIIAGGITDE
-79 SGLFLI
+79 DGLFLI
-85 DKVPFGKY
+85 DKIPFGKY

-105 IIDSLI
+105 IIDGI
-111 IKPPDKIELDL
+111 VIRPPDKLELDL
-122 GQIRINARTIM
+122 GQIKINAKTIM

-142 LAPIIEDIAKTT
+142 LAPVIEDIAKTT

-244 EFVGRSG
+244 EFIGRSG

-281 YSISERHKQ
+281 YSISEKHKQ

-296 TTYFDLNN
+296 TTYFDLDN
-304 NILSNTSS
+304 NIQSNTSS

-329 EHYPNEIGLL
+329 EHYPNDIGLL
-339 AFDLTYID
+339 AFDLTYIE
-347 SRGLDTNTVIE
+347 SKGLDTNTVIID
-358 TVTEDLE
+358 EDLE
-365 STYETYTNDKSS
+365 NPYITIANDESS
-377 ALNYGLGYFID
+377 ALNYGVGYFID

-401 YDDHDGSQT
+401 YDDHDGSEI
-410 RTGYTNEEIQDE
+410 RTGYTDEIIQDE

-429 FDYAAPIDNKFNED
+429 IDYSAPIENEFNED
-443 SKYEVGFKHNT
+443 AKYEVGFKQDS
-454 EDDKHYSVIQNED
+454 EDDKHYSVIESED

-500 EQEKQSVI
+500 DQEKQSII
-508 DFSQEDCSSLNQSTC
+508 DFNQEDCSSLDQSTC

-532 NVVEVC
+532 NGVC
-538 SESLFGNLINNLV
+538 SETLFGNLINNLG
-551 EDDDLDSSYNH
+551 DDLDVTYEH
-562 ERVYPS
+562 TRVYPS

-602 LEEAEVGF
+602 LEEAEAGF
-610 IRQGNPSLNPEDIYK
+610 IRQGDPYLNPEDIYK

-664 CNDLNDTS
+664 CNDPNDSS

-683 NVAKSIDRGIDFTF
+683 NVAKSVDRGIDFTF
-697 MTRPLPNWDIMING
+697 MTRPLPNWDLMING

-732 WGMINSTVRLEDEQ
+732 WGMMNSTIRLKNEQ
-746 QIGLFSYFSSPMT
+746 QLGLFSYFSSPMT

-779 NKRFNYTVKLKDVFD
+779 NKRFNYTIKLKDVFD

-802 DQLVDLNAD
+802 DQLVDLDAD

-849 EEQRGYNQGGGM
+849 EDQRGYNQGGGM